1 MTSLHDE
8 YCTIS
13 FQHLDLNARQI
24 MNARHTL
31 HVYKKNVKTLVTPT
45 LVVGMLNVEPK
56 ITEPFVSAFLDTL
69 GTHTVFVKNV
79 RQHFAL

>member
-1 MTSLHDE
+1 M
-8 YCTIS
+8 II
-13 FQHLDLNARQI
+13 FQHLNLNARPI
-24 MNARHTL
+24 LNVLITL

-56 ITEPFVSAFLDTL
+56 ITEPFVSAFPDTL

-79 RQHFAL
+79 RQDFAL

>member
-8 YCTIS
+8 YCSIS
-13 FQHLDLNARQI
+13 FQHHDLNARLT
-24 MNARHTL
+24 MNALPTL

-56 ITEPFVSAFLDTL
+56 ITELFVSVFLDTL